1 MTRNTRRIAASI
13 LGLGLGV
20 TALAPALADTGRRG
34 GQIVDFGD
42 TERIFNEDLPIIFG
56 DVEHGLGAAPGL
68 LGGLLGP
75 ASTGGLLG
83 ALLGGVDQ
91 MRDAPVVGGGSVG
104 AGSAI
109 GRGVLGGDDGIAAT
123 GGLGGLLQ
131 LGSLNS
137 ILAGLL

>member
-1 MTRNTRRIAASI
+1 MTRKTRRIAASM

-20 TALAPALADTGRRG
+20 TALAPALADPGLPGRV
-34 GQIVDFGD
+34 IDFGD
-42 TERIFNEDLPIIFG
+42 TDRIIDNDLPVILG

-75 ASTGGLLG
+75 AGSGGLLG
-83 ALLGGVDQ
+83 ALLGGVDEL
-91 MRDAPVVGGGSVG
+91 RDAPVVGGGSVG
-104 AGSAI
+104 EGSYV
-109 GRGVLGGDDGIAAT
+109 GRGVLGGDDGVAT
-123 GGLGGLLQ
+123 PGGLGGLLH